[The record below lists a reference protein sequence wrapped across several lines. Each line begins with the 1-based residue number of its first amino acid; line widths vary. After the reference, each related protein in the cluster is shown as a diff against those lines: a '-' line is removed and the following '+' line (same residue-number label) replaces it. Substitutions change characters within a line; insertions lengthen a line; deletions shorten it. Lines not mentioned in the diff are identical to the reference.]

1 MRSDDDLRNRL
12 FAALSILSV
21 SSQTKCF
28 QLWNAML
35 SVRNGST
42 KFQTCTSSR
51 NNQLALLLLLALGLQ
66 CRVAHHPVVVTMD
79 SACIGVGG

>member
-1 MRSDDDLRNRL
+1 MGSWSACVNNASNCAARERYASGFDNRL

-35 SVRNGST
+35 SVRNVFT
-42 KFQTCTSSR
+42 KFQTVYVYQFKKQPAS
-51 NNQLALLLLLALGLQ
+51 
-66 CRVAHHPVVVTMD
+66 VVVA
-79 SACIGVGG
+79 ACAGTAV

>member
-1 MRSDDDLRNRL
+1 MGSWSACVNNASNCAARERYASGFDVRSCRQRMRSDDDLR
-12 FAALSILSV
+12 
-21 SSQTKCF
+21 
-28 QLWNAML
+28 
-35 SVRNGST
+35 
-42 KFQTCTSSR
+42 CTSSR